1 MISENEEKGSINKHL
16 QFRKVTRSMKRVMA
30 ENNRPLR
37 VKVAETAIRR
47 RSMEKNLSLA
57 RGN

>member
-1 MISENEEKGSINKHL
+1 MISENEEKGRTIKHR
-16 QFRKVTRSMKRVMA
+16 QFREVTRSMERVVA